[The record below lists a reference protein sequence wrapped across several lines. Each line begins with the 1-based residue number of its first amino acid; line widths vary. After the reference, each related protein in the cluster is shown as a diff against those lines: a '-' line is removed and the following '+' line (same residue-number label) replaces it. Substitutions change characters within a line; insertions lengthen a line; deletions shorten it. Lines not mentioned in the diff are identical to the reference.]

1 MRALATLFA
10 LLTLLSGCQEP
21 VKKLLPVEQGRE
33 LVVVTHNGPATY
45 YVTSQ
50 NEYAGLE
57 YDLARLFA
65 QSLGE
70 DVKLRILLVD
80 NVTAVIPTLLK
91 GRAHLAAAN
100 LTITP
105 LRQHLVRFGPPYQTV
120 RQQVIYNRDSGK
132 APRTLRD
139 LAGKS
144 LTIPA
149 GTSYAE
155 RLREAAAKEPGLH
168 WREAEQVNSDEL
180 LEQVATGTLDLT
192 VVDSHLVAM
201 KKNLYPNLGVAFDF
215 GPADKLAWAFP
226 KSDDEWLYQQAQD
239 FIQRIHQDGTLR
251 NLLDRYYGHSE
262 RLEEADVKGILGK
275 MRTTLPRFMRSFKEA
290 QELTGLDWRLL
301 AAIGYQESHWD
312 PYATSPT
319 NVRGLMMLTEGT
331 ADRLGVTDRLDAHQ
345 SILGGARYV
354 ALLKESIPDRIAE
367 PDRTWLALAAYNI
380 GIAHLEDARVLAQR
394 MKLNPD
400 SWADVKKTLPLL
412 NQYEYFSTLKY
423 GYASGGAPVIFVE
436 SIRTYY
442 NILQRHEQQF
452 QPVVPS
458 FELAAWPQW
467 APGFPLPAVTA
478 ATAGRHPSSVYPN
491 KAIGR

>member
-10 LLTLLSGCQEP
+10 LLALLSGCQEP

-144 LTIPA
+144 LTVPA

-155 RLREAAAKEPGLH
+155 RLREAAAKEPSLH
-168 WREAEQVNSDEL
+168 WREAEQANSDEL

-192 VVDSHLVAM
+192 IVDSPLAAM
-201 KKNLYPNLGVAFDF
+201 KKNLYPNLGIAFDF
-215 GPADKLAWAFP
+215 GPAD
-226 KSDDEWLYQQAQD
+226 
-239 FIQRIHQDGTLR
+239 
-251 NLLDRYYGHSE
+251 
-262 RLEEADVKGILGK
+262 
-275 MRTTLPRFMRSFKEA
+275 
-290 QELTGLDWRLL
+290 
-301 AAIGYQESHWD
+301 
-312 PYATSPT
+312 
-319 NVRGLMMLTEGT
+319 
-331 ADRLGVTDRLDAHQ
+331 
-345 SILGGARYV
+345 
-354 ALLKESIPDRIAE
+354 
-367 PDRTWLALAAYNI
+367 
-380 GIAHLEDARVLAQR
+380 
-394 MKLNPD
+394 
-400 SWADVKKTLPLL
+400 
-412 NQYEYFSTLKY
+412 
-423 GYASGGAPVIFVE
+423 
-436 SIRTYY
+436 
-442 NILQRHEQQF
+442 
-452 QPVVPS
+452 
-458 FELAAWPQW
+458 
-467 APGFPLPAVTA
+467 
-478 ATAGRHPSSVYPN
+478 
-491 KAIGR
+491 